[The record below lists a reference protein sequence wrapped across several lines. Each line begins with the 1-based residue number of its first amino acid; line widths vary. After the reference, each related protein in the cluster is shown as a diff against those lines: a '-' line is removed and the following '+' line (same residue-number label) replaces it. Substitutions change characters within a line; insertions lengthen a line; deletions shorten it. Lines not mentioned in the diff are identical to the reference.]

1 MLVESVFVVPKII
14 VLQGRVTTKTNKKAR
29 GKKNMKQVGTL
40 YFFCGKMGAGKSIK
54 SKQLAKEKNA
64 VLLSED
70 EWLSSLYPNQ
80 ITSFEDYLKLSAQL
94 KPMVKKHVQNILS
107 VGTHVVMDFPG
118 NTQKQR
124 KWFLDIASEVNANHQ
139 LIYLNLN
146 NQQCL
151 RQIAQRRNEQP
162 ERAAFD
168 TEETFIEVTK
178 FFEAPEASEG
188 LNIWEFSGKE

>member
-1 MLVESVFVVPKII
+1 
-14 VLQGRVTTKTNKKAR
+14 
-29 GKKNMKQVGTL
+29 MKQVGTL
-40 YFFCGKMGAGKSIK
+40 YFFCGKMGAGKSTK

-139 LIYLNLN
+139 LIYLNLT

-168 TEETFIEVTK
+168 TEATFIEVTK